1 MNEKMLNIIAS
12 CCVKDNDRILLVQE
26 NKNEVKGLWDL
37 PGGKVKPT
45 ESIEQAAIRE
55 IMEETGYNIELDSLL
70 LIQNYITLKGELLI
84 IYFNAKLLN
93 KEQKEYKKEE
103 IKNVRWFTIDEI
115 KKISKKEIRGRDGI
129 DRILFNIEKKIQY
142 PLEIFDIHNYLN

>member
-12 CCVKDNDRILLVQE
+12 CCVKDNYRILLVQE

-84 IYFNAKLLN
+84 IYFNAK
-93 KEQKEYKKEE
+93 KQKEYKKEE

-115 KKISKKEIRGRDGI
+115 KKISKKEIRGGDGI

>member
-1 MNEKMLNIIAS
+1 MLNIIAS

-115 KKISKKEIRGRDGI
+115 KKISKKEIRGGDGI

>member
-1 MNEKMLNIIAS
+1 MNKKMLNIIAS

-93 KEQKEYKKEE
+93 KKQKEYKKEE

-115 KKISKKEIRGRDGI
+115 KKISKKEIRGGDGI

>member
-1 MNEKMLNIIAS
+1 MLNIIAS

-93 KEQKEYKKEE
+93 KKQKEYKKEE

-115 KKISKKEIRGRDGI
+115 KKISKKEIRGGDGI